1 MALPAFRSW
10 VGSLPGGEHV
20 WTDADEFGDTFER
33 PAHIEHDTPID
44 GVVHSLVEIGEQ
56 RCCSL
61 DGDEI
66 DEFQFGC
73 SHLAGELAWSMRV
86 SGERPWEQWAQH
98 TAAFD
103 VVELVEDV
111 GQISV
116 QLLGQHTVEMRCH
129 GIPPSS
135 PSLPPSPPP
144 PPPSPSP
151 PPPSFPPPSLLF
163 PPPPPSPIERPL
175 PPVVRAATRRQ
186 SRTGAPVVAD
196 SATAQRLV
204 AVGGLAQSGR
214 FAKCCAGY
222 VRNAT

>member
-1 MALPAFRSW
+1 MWW
-10 VGSLPGGEHV
+10 VGSSPGGEHV
-20 WTDADEFGDTFER
+20 WTDADEFGDAFER

-86 SGERPWEQWAQH
+86 PGERPWEQWAQH

-116 QLLGQHTVEMRCH
+116 QLLGQHTVTPGMKVFQDDSTGDRNLDEALRTVRWAMNVITNRQLADQV
-129 GIPPSS
+129 PW
-135 PSLPPSPPP
+135 SPPGGTR
-144 PPPSPSP
+144 SV
-151 PPPSFPPPSLLF
+151 
-163 PPPPPSPIERPL
+163 RPW
-175 PPVVRAATRRQ
+175 TRR
-186 SRTGAPVVAD
+186 
-196 SATAQRLV
+196 
-204 AVGGLAQSGR
+204 
-214 FAKCCAGY
+214 
-222 VRNAT
+222 